1 MTCTRT
7 PGCTGTP
14 DADGYCD
21 QCGMKALGD
30 TTVLPVASPT
40 PPSAPPS
47 APQAPTTGP
56 TSGPTSGPTKA
67 VSIPVTSGAGGL
79 VTLDRFEPG
88 DPTTA
93 VLTDP
98 QVAESQRFCA
108 NPECEAQ
115 VGRTRG
121 DEPGRAEGFCPQCG
135 TPFSFIP
142 RLRRGDVVSTYEIA
156 GCLAHGG
163 LGWVYLA
170 RDLNVPDTWR
180 VLKGVL
186 RHGDPQAT
194 QNALDELRFLAQVNH
209 PNVVKIIN
217 FVEHDG
223 AGYIVMEHVDGI
235 SLHELLRRRR
245 AANGGIADPLPVT
258 HAIAYVLD
266 ILPALGYLHERGL
279 IYCDFKPD
287 NVMRTATSVKLIDL
301 GGVYRADDTA
311 SPIYGTPGYMAPEV
325 AETGPTVASDIFTI
339 GRTLATLCSAFP
351 GFHGQ
356 YRYALPPPAEIP
368 EIAAHD
374 GLLQLLLRA
383 TRPDPAERFASADA
397 MCGPAPRGAARDP
410 GTRAW
415 PADAGG
421 QHELHRQGAGTAR
434 RTRLARAPRT
444 ARRRPRPRRE
454 LSRHHRGDRS
464 PRARRRA
471 ARAAPEATLDVDVQL
486 VRALLD
492 SGQAEQAPAVLASI
506 ARTSPRDWRGS
517 WSEGLTALATGS
529 PTRALEFFDLV
540 SRHLPGELA
549 PKLALALTLE
559 LCGDPIGAASWYDVV
574 SRTDPTFTAAA
585 FGLARCARTVGDLGR
600 AVVAYDRV
608 PDSSSAHVMA
618 QVEKAR
624 VVLQD
629 PGRPAPVI
637 DAARIIEPLPLD
649 PAPRDRLVAEILE
662 AALAVAVRSAPNL
675 GSENRPPNTAFG
687 HELSE
692 SGVRLGLESTY
703 RRLANVASSTEE
715 RITLVD
721 RANTVRPRTL
731 L

>member
-7 PGCTGTP
+7 PGCAGTP
-14 DADGYCD
+14 GADGYCD
-21 QCGMKALGD
+21 QCGMKALSD
-30 TTVLPVASPT
+30 TTVLPAASPT

-56 TSGPTSGPTKA
+56 TSGPTSGPTRA
-67 VSIPVTSGAGGL
+67 VSTPVTSGAGGL

-108 NPECEAQ
+108 NPECEAP

-301 GGVYRADDTA
+301 GGVYRVDDTA

-339 GRTLATLCSAFP
+339 GRTLATLCTAFP

-374 GLLQLLLRA
+374 GLHQLLLRA
-383 TRPDPAERFASADA
+383 TRPDPTERFASADA
-397 MCGPAPRGAARDP
+397 MADQLHGVLREILALERGQPMPAASTNFTGKVRGQLDAPDWHGLPVPLVDAHDPAASYLATIVATDP
-410 GTRAW
+410 
-415 PADAGG
+415 
-421 QHELHRQGAGTAR
+421 
-434 RTRLARAPRT
+434 
-444 ARRRPRPRRE
+444 RE
-454 LSRHHRGDRS
+454 LVE
-464 PRARRRA
+464 AL
-471 ARAAPEATLDVDVQL
+471 RAAPEPTLDVDVQL

-492 SGQAEQAPAVLASI
+492 SGQAEQAPAVLAAI
-506 ARTSPRDWRGS
+506 ARKAPRDWRGS

-529 PTRALEFFDLV
+529 PARALEFFDLV

-559 LCGDPIGAASWYDVV
+559 LCGDPMGAASWYDVV
-574 SRTDPTFTAAA
+574 SRTDPSFTAAA
-585 FGLARCARTVGDLGR
+585 FGLARCARSAGDLGR
-600 AVVAYDRV
+600 AAAAYDRV

-624 VVLQD
+624 VVLRD
-629 PGRPAPVI
+629 PGRAAPVF
-637 DAARIIEPLPLD
+637 DAAMIIEPLPLD
-649 PAPRDRLVAEILE
+649 PAHRDRLVAEILE
-662 AALAVAVRSAPNL
+662 AALAVGVPSAPST
-675 GSENRPPNTAFG
+675 GSETGPRATAFG

-715 RITLVD
+715 RIALVD